1 MELIVS
7 NPNLHPVWIKALGLA
22 PEATRSLNPSS
33 SASSLSQAIAAMTG
47 ASSPSHDWQA
57 THRPQRPGAPVAVK
71 KRLGP
76 GLWVS
81 TVVRPGDAGYPAH
94 F

>member
-7 NPNLHPVWIKALGLA
+7 NPNLHPVWIKVLGLA
-22 PEATRSLNPSS
+22 PEAAWSFNPSS
-33 SASSLSQAIAAMTG
+33 SASSFSQAIAAMTG
-47 ASSPSHDWQA
+47 NSGPSHGWQA
-57 THRPQRPGAPVAVK
+57 THRARRPGASVAIK

-81 TVVRPGDAGYPAH
+81 TVVKPGDASYPAH
-94 F
+94 P